1 MVMNPQDEQMNKPRG
16 GLLGLFDKAMKAD
29 EDTGLSPLQNFA
41 AALDPLILKDLRGGE
56 GIRQQG
62 VQRAA
67 TMSKNKTV
75 DMLRQQG
82 RNDLADAVMNRTI
95 GPKEAF
101 SVMQSE
107 KAADT
112 AFQRQKDLAAFSA
125 GLKAPAAPKLYSE
138 FAKLNADL
146 QAGNISKDQYNA
158 SVQSFLNK
166 NKMSIRPFRDINRKK
181 TKVVTV
187 GSVKIGGDNPISV
200 QSMTNTLTTDI
211 EATINQINQITEAG
225 GDLVR
230 VSCPDKESTQALK
243 KIIAPKK
250 NLSFS
255 ENFFHMCFGK
265 VPEKEIVKAFD
276 VSLILYAE
284 HSFNVSTF
292 TARTI
297 TSSLS
302 DIHGAIT
309 GAIASLKGP
318 LHGGANEEVMHM
330 MKKIKKPENALKWI
344 NNALKNKEVVMGFGH
359 RVYKSGDSRV
369 PTMREYFGKVAKI
382 KKDKTFEKIYDIV
395 EKVMI
400 KKKNIHPNVDYP
412 TGPTYHLMGFDTD
425 FFTPI
430 FVISRITGWSAHIM
444 EQHAANKLIRPLA
457 KYKGSKHRTVM
468 QLNQR

>member
-1 MVMNPQDEQMNKPRG
+1 MSDEIKK
-16 GLLGLFDKAMKAD
+16 GLLGIVVD
-29 EDTGLSPLQNFA
+29 ETEVSKVMPEINSLTYRGYA
-41 AALDPLILKDLRGGE
+41 AQDLCAKCKFEEVAYLILNGELPSKKQLKKFEKEERKERKLSKTLLDDIKKFPKKAHPMDVARTAVSIMGLEDKETKDNSPKANMR
-56 GIRQQG
+56 
-62 VQRAA
+62 
-67 TMSKNKTV
+67 K
-75 DMLRQQG
+75 
-82 RNDLADAVMNRTI
+82 VMRI
-95 GPKEAF
+95 FAKMPVA
-101 SVMQSE
+101 
-107 KAADT
+107 
-112 AFQRQKDLAAFSA
+112 LAAFYRA
-125 GLKAPAAPKLYSE
+125 
-138 FAKLNADL
+138 
-146 QAGNISKDQYNA
+146 
-158 SVQSFLNK
+158 
-166 NKMSIRPFRDINRKK
+166 RK
-181 TKVVTV
+181 
-187 GSVKIGGDNPISV
+187 G
-200 QSMTNTLTTDI
+200 
-211 EATINQINQITEAG
+211 
-225 GDLVR
+225 
-230 VSCPDKESTQALK
+230 K
-243 KIIAPKK
+243 KIIPPKK

-265 VPEKEIVKAFD
+265 VPNKDIVKAFD

-330 MKKIKKPENALKWI
+330 MNKIKKPENALKWI
-344 NNALKNKEVVMGFGH
+344 NKALDNKDVVMGFGH

-382 KKDKTFEKIYDIV
+382 KKDKKFEKIYDIV

-400 KKKNIHPNVDYP
+400 DRKNIYPNVDYP

-430 FVISRITGWSAHIM
+430 FVISRITGWSAHII

-457 KYKGSKHRTVM
+457 SYKGSKHRKVL

>member
-1 MVMNPQDEQMNKPRG
+1 MSDEIKK
-16 GLLGLFDKAMKAD
+16 GLLGIVVD
-29 EDTGLSPLQNFA
+29 ETEVSKVMPEINSLTYRGYA
-41 AALDPLILKDLRGGE
+41 AQDLCEYCRFEEVAYLILNKDLPNSIQLKHFEKDEKNNRE
-56 GIRQQG
+56 L
-62 VQRAA
+62 
-67 TMSKNKTV
+67 SKNLYEIIKHMPKKSHPMDVART
-75 DMLRQQG
+75 
-82 RNDLADAVMNRTI
+82 AV
-95 GPKEAF
+95 
-101 SVMQSE
+101 SVMGLEDKETSDSSPE
-107 KAADT
+107 ANMRKALRIFAKTPT
-112 AFQRQKDLAAFSA
+112 ALAAF
-125 GLKAPAAPKLYSE
+125 YR
-138 FAKLNADL
+138 
-146 QAGNISKDQYNA
+146 
-158 SVQSFLNK
+158 
-166 NKMSIRPFRDINRKK
+166 IRS
-181 TKVVTV
+181 
-187 GSVKIGGDNPISV
+187 G
-200 QSMTNTLTTDI
+200 
-211 EATINQINQITEAG
+211 
-225 GDLVR
+225 
-230 VSCPDKESTQALK
+230 K
-243 KIIAPKK
+243 KIIKPKK
-250 NLSFS
+250 ELTFA
-255 ENFFHMCFGK
+255 ENFFYMCFGK
-265 VPEKEIVKAFD
+265 VPQKEIVKAFD

-330 MKKIKKPENALKWI
+330 MRKIKKPEHALKWI

-400 KKKNIHPNVDYP
+400 KKKNIYPNVDYP

-457 KYKGSKHRTVM
+457 SYKGSKHRKVM

>member
-1 MVMNPQDEQMNKPRG
+1 MSDEIKK
-16 GLLGLFDKAMKAD
+16 GLLGIVVD
-29 EDTGLSPLQNFA
+29 ETEVSKVMPEINSLTYRGYA
-41 AALDPLILKDLRGGE
+41 AQDLCAKCKFEEVAYLILNGELPDKKQLKNFEKEERKERKLSKTLLDDIKKFPKKAHPMDVARTAVSIMGLEDKETKDNSPKANMRKVMR
-56 GIRQQG
+56 IF
-62 VQRAA
+62 A
-67 TMSKNKTV
+67 KTPV
-75 DMLRQQG
+75 
-82 RNDLADAVMNRTI
+82 A
-95 GPKEAF
+95 
-101 SVMQSE
+101 
-107 KAADT
+107 
-112 AFQRQKDLAAFSA
+112 LAAFYRS
-125 GLKAPAAPKLYSE
+125 
-138 FAKLNADL
+138 
-146 QAGNISKDQYNA
+146 
-158 SVQSFLNK
+158 
-166 NKMSIRPFRDINRKK
+166 RK
-181 TKVVTV
+181 
-187 GSVKIGGDNPISV
+187 G
-200 QSMTNTLTTDI
+200 
-211 EATINQINQITEAG
+211 
-225 GDLVR
+225 
-230 VSCPDKESTQALK
+230 K
-243 KIIAPKK
+243 KIIPPKN

-265 VPEKEIVKAFD
+265 VPNKDIVKAFD

-330 MKKIKKPENALKWI
+330 MNKIKKPENALRWI
-344 NNALKNKEVVMGFGH
+344 NKALDNKDVVMGFGH

-382 KKDKTFEKIYDIV
+382 KKDKKFEKIYDIV

-400 KKKNIHPNVDYP
+400 ERKDIHPNVDYP

-430 FVISRITGWSAHIM
+430 FVISRITGWSAHII

-457 KYKGSKHRTVM
+457 SYKGSQHRKVI

>member
-1 MVMNPQDEQMNKPRG
+1 MSDDIKK
-16 GLLGLFDKAMKAD
+16 GLLGITVD
-29 EDTGLSPLQNFA
+29 ETEVSKVMPEINSLTYRGYA
-41 AALDPLILKDLRGGE
+41 AQDLCAKCKFEEVAYLILNGDLPNNKELKKFEKEERKE
-56 GIRQQG
+56 RKL
-62 VQRAA
+62 
-67 TMSKNKTV
+67 SKSLINIIKQMPKKSHPMDVART
-75 DMLRQQG
+75 
-82 RNDLADAVMNRTI
+82 AV
-95 GPKEAF
+95 
-101 SVMQSE
+101 SVMGLEDKETTDNSP
-107 KAADT
+107 KANLRKSMRIFSKTPVA
-112 AFQRQKDLAAFSA
+112 LAAFYR
-125 GLKAPAAPKLYSE
+125 L
-138 FAKLNADL
+138 
-146 QAGNISKDQYNA
+146 
-158 SVQSFLNK
+158 
-166 NKMSIRPFRDINRKK
+166 RK
-181 TKVVTV
+181 
-187 GSVKIGGDNPISV
+187 G
-200 QSMTNTLTTDI
+200 
-211 EATINQINQITEAG
+211 
-225 GDLVR
+225 
-230 VSCPDKESTQALK
+230 K
-243 KIIAPKK
+243 KIISPKK
-250 NLSFS
+250 KLSFA

-265 VPEKEIVKAFD
+265 VPNKDIVKAFD

-330 MKKIKKPENALKWI
+330 MNKIKKPENALNWI
-344 NNALKNKEVVMGFGH
+344 NNALDKKAVVMGFGH

-382 KKDKTFEKIYDIV
+382 TKDKKFEKIYDIV

-400 KKKNIHPNVDYP
+400 DKKNIHPNVDYP

-430 FVISRITGWSAHIM
+430 FVISRITGWSAHII

-457 KYKGSKHRTVM
+457 SYKGNQHRKVI

>member
-1 MVMNPQDEQMNKPRG
+1 MSDEIKK
-16 GLLGLFDKAMKAD
+16 GLLGIVVD
-29 EDTGLSPLQNFA
+29 ETEVSKVMPEINSLTYRGYA
-41 AALDPLILKDLRGGE
+41 AQDLCAKCKFEEVAYLILNGELPNKKQLKEFEKVERKERKLSKTLLEDIKKFPKKAHPMDVARTVVSIMGLEDKETKDNSPKANMR
-56 GIRQQG
+56 
-62 VQRAA
+62 
-67 TMSKNKTV
+67 K
-75 DMLRQQG
+75 
-82 RNDLADAVMNRTI
+82 VMRI
-95 GPKEAF
+95 
-101 SVMQSE
+101 
-107 KAADT
+107 
-112 AFQRQKDLAAFSA
+112 
-125 GLKAPAAPKLYSE
+125 
-138 FAKLNADL
+138 FAKTPVALATFYR
-146 QAGNISKDQYNA
+146 S
-158 SVQSFLNK
+158 
-166 NKMSIRPFRDINRKK
+166 RK
-181 TKVVTV
+181 
-187 GSVKIGGDNPISV
+187 G
-200 QSMTNTLTTDI
+200 
-211 EATINQINQITEAG
+211 
-225 GDLVR
+225 
-230 VSCPDKESTQALK
+230 K
-243 KIIAPKK
+243 KIIPPKN

-265 VPEKEIVKAFD
+265 IPNKDIVKAFD

-330 MKKIKKPENALKWI
+330 MNKIKKPENALKWI
-344 NNALKNKEVVMGFGH
+344 NKALDNKDVVMGFGH

-382 KKDKTFEKIYDIV
+382 KKDKKFEKIYDIV

-400 KKKNIHPNVDYP
+400 DRKDIHPNVDYP

-430 FVISRITGWSAHIM
+430 FVISRITGWSAHII
-444 EQHAANKLIRPLA
+444 EQYAANKLIRPLA
-457 KYKGSKHRTVM
+457 SYKGNQHRKVI

>member
-1 MVMNPQDEQMNKPRG
+1 MSDEIKK
-16 GLLGLFDKAMKAD
+16 GLLGIVVD
-29 EDTGLSPLQNFA
+29 ETEVSKVMPEINSLTYRGYA
-41 AALDPLILKDLRGGE
+41 AQDLCEYCRFEEVAYLILNKDLPNSIQLKHFEKEEKNNRE
-56 GIRQQG
+56 L
-62 VQRAA
+62 
-67 TMSKNKTV
+67 SKNLYEIIKHMPKKSHPMDVART
-75 DMLRQQG
+75 
-82 RNDLADAVMNRTI
+82 AV
-95 GPKEAF
+95 
-101 SVMQSE
+101 SVMGLEDKETSDSSPDANMR
-107 KAADT
+107 KALRIFAKTPT
-112 AFQRQKDLAAFSA
+112 ALAAF
-125 GLKAPAAPKLYSE
+125 YR
-138 FAKLNADL
+138 
-146 QAGNISKDQYNA
+146 
-158 SVQSFLNK
+158 
-166 NKMSIRPFRDINRKK
+166 IRK
-181 TKVVTV
+181 
-187 GSVKIGGDNPISV
+187 G
-200 QSMTNTLTTDI
+200 Q
-211 EATINQINQITEAG
+211 
-225 GDLVR
+225 
-230 VSCPDKESTQALK
+230 
-243 KIIAPKK
+243 KIIKPKK
-250 NLSFS
+250 DLSFA
-255 ENFFHMCFGK
+255 ENFFYMCFGK
-265 VPEKEIVKAFD
+265 VPQKEIVKAFD

-330 MKKIKKPENALKWI
+330 MRKIKKPENALKWI

-457 KYKGSKHRTVM
+457 KYKGSKHRKVLE
-468 QLNQR
+468 LNYR

>member
-1 MVMNPQDEQMNKPRG
+1 MSDEIKK
-16 GLLGLFDKAMKAD
+16 GLLGIVVD
-29 EDTGLSPLQNFA
+29 ETEVSKVMPEINSLTYRGYA
-41 AALDPLILKDLRGGE
+41 AQDLCAKCKFEEVAYLILNGELPNKKQLKDFEKQERKERKL
-56 GIRQQG
+56 
-62 VQRAA
+62 
-67 TMSKNKTV
+67 SKTLLEDIKKFPKKAHPMDVARTVVSIMGLEDNETKDNSPKANMRKVMRIFAKTPV
-75 DMLRQQG
+75 
-82 RNDLADAVMNRTI
+82 A
-95 GPKEAF
+95 
-101 SVMQSE
+101 
-107 KAADT
+107 
-112 AFQRQKDLAAFSA
+112 LAAFYRS
-125 GLKAPAAPKLYSE
+125 
-138 FAKLNADL
+138 
-146 QAGNISKDQYNA
+146 
-158 SVQSFLNK
+158 
-166 NKMSIRPFRDINRKK
+166 RK
-181 TKVVTV
+181 
-187 GSVKIGGDNPISV
+187 G
-200 QSMTNTLTTDI
+200 
-211 EATINQINQITEAG
+211 
-225 GDLVR
+225 
-230 VSCPDKESTQALK
+230 K
-243 KIIAPKK
+243 KIIPPKS

-265 VPEKEIVKAFD
+265 VPNKEIVRAFD

-330 MKKIKKPENALKWI
+330 MNKIKKPENASKWI
-344 NNALKNKEVVMGFGH
+344 NKALDNKDVVMGFGH

-382 KKDKTFEKIYDIV
+382 KKDKKFEKIYDIV

-400 KKKNIHPNVDYP
+400 ERKNIHPNVDYP

-430 FVISRITGWSAHIM
+430 FVISRITGWSAHII

-457 KYKGSKHRTVM
+457 SYKGSQHRKVL

>member
-1 MVMNPQDEQMNKPRG
+1 IMSDDIKK
-16 GLLGLFDKAMKAD
+16 GLLGIIVD
-29 EDTGLSPLQNFA
+29 ETEISKVMPEINSLTYRGYA
-41 AALDPLILKDLRGGE
+41 AQDLCARCDFEEVAYLILNKELPNKKQLKE
-56 GIRQQG
+56 FKKELSKEI
-62 VQRAA
+62 
-67 TMSKNKTV
+67 TLSKNLIDILKKIPKKSHPMDVART
-75 DMLRQQG
+75 
-82 RNDLADAVMNRTI
+82 AV
-95 GPKEAF
+95 
-101 SVMQSE
+101 SVMGLEDKETKNNSP
-107 KAADT
+107 KANLRKAIRIFAKTPT
-112 AFQRQKDLAAFSA
+112 ALAAFYR
-125 GLKAPAAPKLYSE
+125 L
-138 FAKLNADL
+138 
-146 QAGNISKDQYNA
+146 
-158 SVQSFLNK
+158 
-166 NKMSIRPFRDINRKK
+166 RK
-181 TKVVTV
+181 
-187 GSVKIGGDNPISV
+187 G
-200 QSMTNTLTTDI
+200 
-211 EATINQINQITEAG
+211 
-225 GDLVR
+225 
-230 VSCPDKESTQALK
+230 K

-250 NLSFS
+250 KFNFS

-265 VPEKEIVKAFD
+265 VPNKEIVKAFD

-330 MKKIKKPENALKWI
+330 MKKIKKPEYALKWI
-344 NNALKNKEVVMGFGH
+344 TKALKNKDVVMGFGH

-369 PTMREYFGKVAKI
+369 PTMREYFKRVAII

-400 KKKNIHPNVDYP
+400 KEKNIYPNVDYP

-457 KYKGSKHRTVM
+457 SYKGSKHRKVI

>member
-1 MVMNPQDEQMNKPRG
+1 MNDDIKK
-16 GLLGLFDKAMKAD
+16 GLLGIVVDETEVSKVMPEINSLTYRGYAAQDLCAQCKFEEVAYLILNKELPNKKQLKEFEKEETKERVLSKTLINILKQMPKKSHPMDVARTAVSVMGLEDKETNDNSSEANLRKAMRI
-29 EDTGLSPLQNFA
+29 F
-41 AALDPLILKDLRGGE
+41 
-56 GIRQQG
+56 
-62 VQRAA
+62 
-67 TMSKNKTV
+67 SKT
-75 DMLRQQG
+75 
-82 RNDLADAVMNRTI
+82 
-95 GPKEAF
+95 P
-101 SVMQSE
+101 
-107 KAADT
+107 T
-112 AFQRQKDLAAFSA
+112 ALAAFYR
-125 GLKAPAAPKLYSE
+125 L
-138 FAKLNADL
+138 
-146 QAGNISKDQYNA
+146 
-158 SVQSFLNK
+158 
-166 NKMSIRPFRDINRKK
+166 RK
-181 TKVVTV
+181 
-187 GSVKIGGDNPISV
+187 G
-200 QSMTNTLTTDI
+200 
-211 EATINQINQITEAG
+211 
-225 GDLVR
+225 
-230 VSCPDKESTQALK
+230 K
-243 KIIAPKK
+243 KIIQPKK
-250 NLSFS
+250 KLTFA

-265 VPEKEIVKAFD
+265 VPNKEIVKAFD

-330 MKKIKKPENALKWI
+330 MKKIKRPENALKWI
-344 NNALKNKEVVMGFGH
+344 NKALDDKNVVMGFGH

-369 PTMREYFGKVAKI
+369 PTMREYFKRVAII

-400 KKKNIHPNVDYP
+400 ERKDIYPNVDYP

-457 KYKGSKHRTVM
+457 SYKGSKHRKVLE
-468 QLNQR
+468 LNQR

>member
-1 MVMNPQDEQMNKPRG
+1 MSDDIKK
-16 GLLGLFDKAMKAD
+16 GLLGIVVDETEISKVMPEINSLTYRGYAAQDLCARCKFEEVAYLILNKELPNKKQLKQFEKEETLERNLSKNLINILKQMPKKSHPMDVARTAVSVMGLEDKETKDNSPKANLRKAMRI
-29 EDTGLSPLQNFA
+29 F
-41 AALDPLILKDLRGGE
+41 
-56 GIRQQG
+56 
-62 VQRAA
+62 
-67 TMSKNKTV
+67 SKT
-75 DMLRQQG
+75 
-82 RNDLADAVMNRTI
+82 
-95 GPKEAF
+95 P
-101 SVMQSE
+101 
-107 KAADT
+107 T
-112 AFQRQKDLAAFSA
+112 ALAAFYR
-125 GLKAPAAPKLYSE
+125 L
-138 FAKLNADL
+138 
-146 QAGNISKDQYNA
+146 
-158 SVQSFLNK
+158 
-166 NKMSIRPFRDINRKK
+166 RK
-181 TKVVTV
+181 
-187 GSVKIGGDNPISV
+187 G
-200 QSMTNTLTTDI
+200 
-211 EATINQINQITEAG
+211 
-225 GDLVR
+225 
-230 VSCPDKESTQALK
+230 K
-243 KIIAPKK
+243 KIISPKK
-250 NLSFS
+250 NLTFS

-265 VPEKEIVKAFD
+265 VPNKEIVKAFD

-344 NNALKNKEVVMGFGH
+344 NNALKNKDVVMGFGH

-369 PTMREYFGKVAKI
+369 PTMREYFKRVAII

-400 KKKNIHPNVDYP
+400 ERKNIYPNVDYP

-444 EQHAANKLIRPLA
+444 EQHTANKLIRPLA
-457 KYKGSKHRTVM
+457 SYKGNKHRKVF